1 LKKKTPLGGQP
12 DSIQQGDKQAM
23 MGLGN
28 VSQVPDINVKGRNSI
43 APVRA
48 PGMAMSTT
56 NSIAPLKGQLSKK
69 MTDIGST
76 KMSIRVMLKKINGGI
91 AARFCAWLKAASHT
105 RVKKL
110 KGNTLSCFKPG
121 NCFRIFC
128 YRVVRAA
135 AFRYFISI
143 CSCFN
148 IVTMCLY
155 NPINGPENVL
165 NIMVDYATHLTGAVY
180 LTQMVFEIISFGLL
194 ANGKSSYLKKKAR
207 RLH

>member
-1 LKKKTPLGGQP
+1 MEA
-12 DSIQQGDKQAM
+12 IV
-23 MGLGN
+23 GLGN
-28 VSQVPDINVKGRNSI
+28 VAQTPDINVKGRNSI

-48 PGMAMSTT
+48 PGPAMASR
-56 NSIAPLKGQLSKK
+56 NSIAPLKGQLSRK
-69 MTDIGST
+69 ISL
-76 KMSIRVMLKKINGGI
+76 RNMLKKINGGI

-110 KGNTLSCFKPG
+110 KGKTLGCFKPG

-128 YRVVRAA
+128 YRVVRAV

-155 NPINGPENVL
+155 NPLNGPENVL
-165 NIMVDYATHLTGAVY
+165 NIMVDYGTHLTGAVY